1 MRKPRIIWLPKV
13 RSKRRTPRPTFVAG
27 APGNPSA
34 PPAPR
39 PRRGSHLMAWLYGLT
54 LALAGTV
61 LWLTPSRSTAVVPVS
76 ANAYPRFQMSW
87 FSKALAKTEVTV
99 TSAKMWLRSAMP
111 LSELQDSAVGRW
123 DWPSLI
129 GAGVADLAGTRLDSL
144 QGLVAEEIPGINLV
158 SRPRPVTKA
167 RPHRGSQPS
176 HSVMAGLPGDGGRI
190 WAVLGSAPEVGLYQ
204 TFSMQSFASEMGP
217 NTAALYTREWK
228 KTIVNVGWNLAL
240 DLHQLGIAVVQAR
253 VNNMAEGLLASDY
266 SAYQTAQRLLQDF
279 PSVNV
284 LLDVQRGQAAG
295 AKNTVMIRGQKMAR
309 VRLVVGTGKLL
320 PDPDWQKNEAF
331 AAQLKSALEYTDPG
345 IMANNGIDIVPYR
358 ENQQL
363 LGHDLIVEIG
373 GPNNTMA
380 EEDRSAGALAAALKR
395 LFND

>member
-1 MRKPRIIWLPKV
+1 
-13 RSKRRTPRPTFVAG
+13 
-27 APGNPSA
+27 
-34 PPAPR
+34 
-39 PRRGSHLMAWLYGLT
+39 MAWLYGLT

-87 FSKALAKTEVTV
+87 FSKVLAKTEVTV

-111 LSELQDSAVGRW
+111 LAELQDSAVGRW

-176 HSVMAGLPGDGGRI
+176 LSVMAGLPGDGGQI

-217 NTAALYTREWK
+217 NAAALYTLQWK
-228 KTIVNVGWNLAL
+228 KTIVNVGWHLAL

-253 VNNMAEGLLASDY
+253 VNNMAAGLLASDY
-266 SAYQTAQRLLQDF
+266 TAYQTAQRLLQDF

-284 LLDVQRGQAAG
+284 LLDVQRGPAAS

-309 VRLVVGTGKLL
+309 VSLVVGTGQLL

-331 AAQLKSALEYTDPG
+331 AEQLKSALAYTDPG
-345 IMANNGIDIVPYR
+345 IMAQNGIDIVPYR

-363 LGHDLIVEIG
+363 LDHDLIVEIG

-395 LFND
+395 LFTE